1 MKGMY
6 SRLPHFVIIKNE
18 RITINTDFR
27 IFIDFENEMQGN
39 NQKEAI
45 KKVLMRFYP
54 AFFVICEKG
63 LLWEAVDKF
72 VWFYRCGKNEEEIKK
87 KKGKTASSQIYSYKH
102 DDLYIWGTFYQLY
115 KVDLTKDKIHW
126 WKFRAMWLTI
136 PDNAIYS
143 KIKGYRSYTGKD
155 EEILE
160 LQEAYRLPITEKDI
174 ADKLRR
180 DKIYELLK

>member
-6 SRLPHFVIIKNE
+6 SRLPHFVTIKNE

-27 IFIDFENEMQGN
+27 IFIDFEQEMQDD
-39 NQKEAI
+39 NQKKAI
-45 KKVLMRFYP
+45 KKALRRFYP
-54 AFFVICEKG
+54 AFFVVCEKN
-63 LLWEAVDKF
+63 LILEAVDKF
-72 VWFYRCGKNEEEIKK
+72 LWFYRCGKSEEEINR
-87 KKGKTASSQIYSYKH
+87 KKGKVDSLQIYSYKY

-115 KVDLTKDKIHW
+115 KVDLTKDYIHW

-136 PDNAIYS
+136 PNDTIYN

-155 EEILE
+155 KEILE
-160 LQEAYRLPITEKDI
+160 LKEAHKLPITEKEI
-174 ADKLRR
+174 ADKIRR

>member
-45 KKVLMRFYP
+45 KKALMRFYP
-54 AFFVICEKG
+54 AFFVIYKRN
-63 LLWEAVDKF
+63 LILEAIDKF
-72 VWFYRCGKNEEEIKK
+72 IWFYRCGKVEEEKK
-87 KKGKTASSQIYSYKH
+87 KKIGKNSSLQVYSYKH

-115 KVDLTKDKIHW
+115 KLDLTQDYIHW

-136 PDNAIYS
+136 PENAVYS
-143 KIKGYRSYTGKD
+143 KIKRYRSYVGKD
-155 EEILE
+155 KELLE